1 MSRPGSSSKNN
12 YNIDYTITPKT
23 SEKFTNKSV
32 DKNNVKNNFG
42 SKTPSS
48 HNNISSIGAYIY
60 REKNIKDVG
69 KEKEEI
75 KKSISRP
82 LSISNTYR
90 KTNDKLDE
98 KYLINDKENSYKNY
112 FNNQSRDLTEN
123 LNRFLNNNIN
133 NQQRT
138 PNNLAVSFDNKY
150 IKYDR
155 VDEKI
160 KDNEK
165 YRYGNLGG
173 YSYKLGHNNSSSD
186 VTFKNK

>member
-1 MSRPGSSSKNN
+1 MK
-12 YNIDYTITPKT
+12 
-23 SEKFTNKSV
+23 E
-32 DKNNVKNNFG
+32 
-42 SKTPSS
+42 
-48 HNNISSIGAYIY
+48 
-60 REKNIKDVG
+60 VG

-75 KKSISRP
+75 KKSNSRP

-123 LNRFLNNNIN
+123 LNRFLNNNNNNIN
-133 NQQRT
+133 NNTQIRT
-138 PNNLAVSFDNKY
+138 PNNLAISFDNKY
-150 IKYDR
+150 MKYDR
-155 VDEKI
+155 TDEKS

-186 VTFKNK
+186 VTYKK